1 MSKYNCSKSYLSVE
15 IKIVIKTETRNLLLR
30 SQFIFS
36 ATREVGVIL
45 PDVPMPNI
53 PIANH

>member
-1 MSKYNCSKSYLSVE
+1 MSKYNCSKSYLLVKIE
-15 IKIVIKTETRNLLLR
+15 IVIKTETRNLLLR

>member
-1 MSKYNCSKSYLSVE
+1 MSNYNCSKSYLAVK
-15 IKIVIKTETRNLLLR
+15 IKIVIKPETRNLLLR

-36 ATREVGVIL
+36 ATWEVGVIL
-45 PDVPMPNI
+45 PDVPMRNI

>member
-1 MSKYNCSKSYLSVE
+1 MSNYHCSKSYLSVK

-36 ATREVGVIL
+36 ASREVGILL
-45 PDVPMPNI
+45 PDVPMRNI